1 MSRRRCLI
9 ADDSRSVDSIGVRT
23 PPCDLVGIEV
33 PVVLAMGGA
42 VTPELAAVSN
52 ADGVGILPL
61 SWTSPDESASV
72 MEETPTLEREPFVE
86 DGVVSGI
93 LEDVGVVATASR
105 TFRLELPFSRAG
117 TNEDRIEVDGPTPVE
132 LVVTR
137 IDADSA
143 TAARTLHTAR
153 AALHLAPRLRFPLK
167 VRAGLP

>member
-1 MSRRRCLI
+1 
-9 ADDSRSVDSIGVRT
+9 
-23 PPCDLVGIEV
+23 
-33 PVVLAMGGA
+33 
-42 VTPELAAVSN
+42 
-52 ADGVGILPL
+52 
-61 SWTSPDESASV
+61 